1 MSDALNESRP
11 AILGLTRRGLAT
23 ARWIAEGLPGA
34 EVLGRAGRADDADA
48 TFTDTI
54 ATLRALFAAGRPI
67 VGVCAA
73 GILVRALG
81 PVLGDKRAEP
91 PVLAVGEDGASVVPL
106 LGGHRGANALAR
118 EIAAQLETLPAV
130 TTASDLAFGVALD
143 EPPAGWTLANP
154 ARAKDVAAG
163 LLAGQPVRID
173 PELDWLQ
180 ALPQADD
187 APWHLRAG
195 VERPGDDPAELVY
208 HPRALTLGVGCER
221 GCDPNEL
228 TLLVRDTLAEAGLAE
243 TAVAAVVSIDVK
255 MDEPAVHEL
264 ARALGVPAR
273 FFDAARLEAETP
285 RLQTPSEAVYREVG
299 CHGVAEGAALA
310 AAGADGQLRV
320 AKRKSRRATCA
331 VGQAPRPLDTAGIG
345 RKRGT
350 MTLVGLGP
358 GDPLMGTAEAAH
370 AVDTATD
377 LVGYSL
383 YLDLLGDRA
392 GGKTRHDFQLGEE
405 EARAARALDLAAEGK
420 DVALICS
427 GDPGVYAMASPLFEL
442 MERQNR
448 ADWNRV
454 AVRVVPGISA
464 LQAAAARI
472 GAPIGHDFCT
482 ISLSDLLTPWAQIE
496 RRLQAAAEGDF
507 VVAFYNPVSRRRTWQ
522 LGEAQAILRAHRP
535 ADTPVVIARQLG
547 RPEEQV
553 SVTTLADLDPARID
567 MLTVLLVGA
576 STSRAIPRTDGGQW
590 VYTPRGYAAKHA
602 ESGGYAAEHTNSQSG
617 DAA

>member
-1 MSDALNESRP
+1 MSESRP
-11 AILGLTRRGLAT
+11 AILALTRRGLAT
-23 ARWIAEGLPGA
+23 ARWIAEGLPAA
-34 EVLGRAGRADDADA
+34 EVLGRAGRADDADR
-48 TFTDTI
+48 TFTDTV
-54 ATLRALFAAGRPI
+54 ATLRALFAAGRPV

-81 PVLGDKRAEP
+81 PVLGDKRTEP

-118 EIAAQLETLPAV
+118 QIADSLESLPAV
-130 TTASDLAFGVALD
+130 TTASDLAFGIALD
-143 EPPAGWTLANP
+143 EPPADWTLANP

-163 LLAGQPVRID
+163 LLAGDRVRID

-187 APWHLRAG
+187 APWHLRASI
-195 VERPGDDPAELVY
+195 ETPGDDPQTLVY
-208 HPRALTLGVGCER
+208 HPRVLTVGVGCER
-221 GCDPNEL
+221 GCDPDEL
-228 TLLVRDTLAEAGLAE
+228 TELVRATLTEAGLAD
-243 TAVAAVVSIDVK
+243 TAVAAVVSVDLK
-255 MDEPAVHEL
+255 MDEPAVHATATAL
-264 ARALGVPAR
+264 AVPAR
-273 FFDAARLEAETP
+273 FFDAATLEAETP
-285 RLQTPSEAVYREVG
+285 RLATPSEAVYREVG

-310 AAGADGQLRV
+310 AAGADGRLLV

-331 VGQAPRPLDTAGIG
+331 IARAPSPLDAARIG
-345 RKRGT
+345 RPRGS

-370 AVDTATD
+370 AVDRASD

-405 EARAARALDLAAEGK
+405 EARAAHALDLAAQGR

-442 MERQNR
+442 LERENR

-482 ISLSDLLTPWAQIE
+482 VSLSDLLTPWDQIQ
-496 RRLQAAAEGDF
+496 RRLKAAAEGDF
-507 VVAFYNPVSRRRTWQ
+507 VVALYNPVSRRRTWQ
-522 LGEAQAILRAHRP
+522 LGEAQAILSAHRP
-535 ADTPVVIARQLG
+535 GDTPVVIARQLG

-553 SVTTLADLDPARID
+553 RVTTLAELDPAKID
-567 MLTVLLVGA
+567 MLTVLLIGA
-576 STSRAIPRTDGGQW
+576 STSRAIPRGEGGQW
-590 VYTPRGYAAKHA
+590 VYTPRGYAAKHIKS
-602 ESGGYAAEHTNSQSG
+602 ESG

>member
-1 MSDALNESRP
+1 VSEQPRNRP
-11 AILGLTRRGLAT
+11 AILALTRRGLGT
-23 ARWIAEGLPGA
+23 ARWIAADLPGA

-48 TFTDTI
+48 SFTDTV

-81 PVLGDKRAEP
+81 PVLGDKWTEP

-118 EIAAQLETLPAV
+118 RIAATLESLPAV

-163 LLAGQPVRID
+163 LLAGARVRID
-173 PELDWLQ
+173 PALDWLQ
-180 ALPQADD
+180 GLPQADD
-187 APWHLRAG
+187 APWRLKAS
-195 VERPGDDPAELVY
+195 VETPGDELATLVY
-208 HPRALTLGVGCER
+208 QPRALALGVGCER
-221 GCDPNEL
+221 GCDPEEL
-228 TLLVRDTLAEAGLAE
+228 TRLVRDTLAEAGLVEA
-243 TAVAAVVSIDVK
+243 AVAAVVSIDVK
-255 MDEPAVHEL
+255 LDEPAVHEA

-273 FFDAARLEAETP
+273 FFDAATLEAETP
-285 RLQTPSEAVYREVG
+285 RLATPSEAVYREVG

-310 AAGADGQLRV
+310 AVGPNGHLRL

-331 VGQAPRPLDTAGIG
+331 VAEAPRPLNAAAIG
-345 RKRGT
+345 RKRGS

-358 GDPLMGTAEAAH
+358 GDPAMRTAEAAQ
-370 AVDTATD
+370 AVDTASD
-377 LVGYSL
+377 LVGYRL

-392 GGKTRHDFQLGEE
+392 AGKTRHDFQLGEE
-405 EARAARALDLAAEGK
+405 EARAAHALDLAAQGR

-442 MERQNR
+442 IERENR
-448 ADWNRV
+448 ADWTRV

-482 ISLSDLLTPWAQIE
+482 ISLSDLLTPWAQIQ

-522 LGEAQAILRAHRP
+522 LGEAQAILLKHRP
-535 ADTPVVIARQLG
+535 GGTPVVIARQLG
-547 RPEEQV
+547 RPEETV
-553 SVTTLADLDPARID
+553 NVTTLAELDPARID

-576 STSRAIPRTDGGQW
+576 SSSRSIPRTDGGQW
-590 VYTPRGYAAKHA
+590 VYTPRGYAAKHTEQA
-602 ESGGYAAEHTNSQSG
+602 GYAAKHATNSESG